1 MADTDYKWYV
11 IGGGLLVGAV
21 VVVWLLGVFAPQPEK
36 QAPPPQSPLV
46 STAPVEVRSG
56 SLLVRGTGTVRPVR
70 EIQLTA
76 QVAGRLVDV
85 SDALVSG
92 GRFRAG
98 EVLARIDPSDYRNAV
113 QQARA
118 QVTQAKVQLLQAR
131 EQAGAARRDYER
143 VKERTGRAPELD
155 STELG
160 RLVFNEPQVAQ
171 AEATLESAKATL
183 DNAQTRLARTTLEV
197 PFNGMVR
204 TKQADL
210 GAYLGPGTPV
220 ATVYGT
226 DAVEITVSLP
236 SRKAALIQNLW
247 TAAAQRGNAAQRDNI
262 DLPATV
268 SHSYGGETFTW
279 EGEVH
284 RVEGA
289 ISEQTRTVDV
299 VVRVDNP
306 YALDGGP
313 QSVDTRMPE
322 QPTGPERPPLA
333 VGTYTTVD
341 IQGRRAGTYHVVP
354 RRAVHTREPGRPPTV
369 WTAVGDSMLVE
380 RPVELIQTVEEET
393 YLAPTLPSNARII
406 TTDLRVHSD
415 SMTIRVSR

>member
-1 MADTDYKWYV
+1 MADRSNFKWYF
-11 IGGGLLVGAV
+11 IGGGLLVAAV
-21 VVVWLLGVFAPQPEK
+21 VVVYLLGVFAPKPEK

-46 STAPVEVRSG
+46 STTPIEVRSG
-56 SLLVRGTGTVRPVR
+56 SLLVRGTGTVQPVR

-113 QQARA
+113 QQAQA
-118 QVTQAKVQLLQAR
+118 QVTQAKVQLLKAR
-131 EQAGAARRDYER
+131 EQAGAARRDYQR
-143 VKERTGRAPELD
+143 VKERTDRAPELD

-171 AEATLESAKATL
+171 AEANLESAKATL
-183 DNAQTRLARTTLEV
+183 NNAQTRLARTTLEV

-210 GAYLGPGTPV
+210 GAYLAPGTPV

-247 TAAAQRGNAAQRDNI
+247 RTAAQRTDIN
-262 DLPATV
+262 LPATV
-268 SHSYGGETFTW
+268 SHTYGGNTFSWRGT
-279 EGEVH
+279 VH

-289 ISEQTRTVDV
+289 VSEQTRTVDV
-299 VVRVDNP
+299 VVRVQNP
-306 YALDGGP
+306 YDLDGGAQV
-313 QSVDTRMPE
+313 QSRMPE
-322 QPTGPERPPLA
+322 QPSTSERPPLA

-341 IQGRRAGTYHVVP
+341 IQGRREGTYHVVP
-354 RRAVHTREPGRPPTV
+354 RRAVHTRTPDQPPTV
-369 WTAVGDSMLVE
+369 WTAVGDSMLVK
-380 RPVELIQTVEEET
+380 RPVELIQTVEEDT
-393 YLAPTLPSNARII
+393 YLAPTLPSDARII

-415 SMTIRVSR
+415 SMAIRVSR

>member
-1 MADTDYKWYV
+1 MADTDRTWYFV
-11 IGGGLLVGAV
+11 GGGLLVGAV
-21 VVVWLLGVFAPQPEK
+21 VLVFLLRVFAPQPPT

-46 STAPVEVRSG
+46 STVPVDVRSG

-85 SDALVSG
+85 DDALVSG
-92 GRFRAG
+92 GRFEAG
-98 EVLARIDPSDYRNAV
+98 EVLARLDPSDYRNAV
-113 QQARA
+113 QQAEA

-131 EQAGAARRDYER
+131 EQAGAARRDYRR
-143 VKERTGRAPELD
+143 VRERTGDLPTPD

-171 AEATLESAKATL
+171 AEANLESARAAL
-183 DNAQTRLARTTLEV
+183 DDARTRLERTTLEV

-210 GAYLGPGTPV
+210 GAYLAPGAPV

-226 DAVEITVSLP
+226 DVVEVTVSLP

-247 TAAAQRGNAAQRDNI
+247 SAAARREAL

-268 SHSYGGETFTW
+268 SHSYGGETFSW
-279 EGEVH
+279 DGYVH

-299 VVRVDNP
+299 VVRVEDP
-306 YALDGGP
+306 YVLDGGMEVP
-313 QSVDTRMPE
+313 SRMPE
-322 QPTGPERPPLA
+322 QGRRPSGPERPPLA

-354 RRAVHTREPGRPPTV
+354 RRAVHTREPDRPPVV
-369 WTAVGDSMLVE
+369 WTAEGDSLLVE
-380 RPVELIQTVEEET
+380 RAVEPIQTVEERT
-393 YLAPTLPSNARII
+393 YLAPTLAPDTEVI
-406 TTDLRVHSD
+406 TTDLRVYSD
-415 SMTIRVSR
+415 SMKIRVSR

>member
-1 MADTDYKWYV
+1 MDFSNYTWYF
-11 IGGGLLVGAV
+11 IGGGILLGAV
-21 VVVWLLGVFAPQPEK
+21 IVTWLLGVLAPEPPKED
-36 QAPPPQSPLV
+36 PPPQSPLV
-46 STAPVEVRSG
+46 STVPVDVRTG

-85 SDALVSG
+85 SEALVSG
-92 GRFRAG
+92 GRFEAG

-113 QQARA
+113 QQAEA

-143 VKERTGRAPELD
+143 IQERTGRAPEPD

-171 AEATLESAKATL
+171 AEANLESARAAL
-183 DNAQTRLARTTLEV
+183 DNAETRLARTTLEV

-210 GAYLGPGTPV
+210 GAYLAPGTPV

-226 DAVEITVSLP
+226 DVVEIVVSLP
-236 SRKAALIQNLW
+236 ASKAALIQNLW
-247 TAAAQRGNAAQRDNI
+247 STAARRTSV

-268 SHSYGGETFTW
+268 SHSYGGESFAW
-279 EGEVH
+279 EGAVH

-299 VVRVDNP
+299 VVRVENP
-306 YALDGGP
+306 YRLDGGMTVE
-313 QSVDTRMPE
+313 SRRPE
-322 QPTGPERPPLA
+322 QERPLSAPERPPLA
-333 VGTYTTVD
+333 VGTYVNVD
-341 IQGRRAGTYHVVP
+341 IQGRRSGTYHVVP
-354 RRAVHTREPGRPPTV
+354 RRAVHTRESGQPPTV
-369 WTAVGDSMLVE
+369 WTAVGDSMLAEQTVE
-380 RPVELIQTVEEET
+380 PIQTVEDQT
-393 YLAPTLPSNARII
+393 FLAPTLDPTSRII

-415 SMTIRVSR
+415 SMRVRVER

>member
-1 MADTDYKWYV
+1 MADLNYKWSL
-11 IGGGLLVGAV
+11 IGGGLLVGALV
-21 VVVWLLGVFAPQPEK
+21 VVYLLGVFAPQPEK

-46 STAPVEVRSG
+46 STVPVDVRAG

-76 QVAGRLVDV
+76 QVGGRLVDV

-143 VKERTGRAPELD
+143 VKERTGRAPPLD

-171 AEATLESAKATL
+171 AEANLESAKAAL
-183 DNAQTRLARTTLEV
+183 DDAQTRLTRTTLEV
-197 PFNGMVR
+197 PFNGMVH

-210 GAYLGPGTPV
+210 GAYLAPGTPV

-226 DAVEITVSLP
+226 DVVEIVVSLP

-247 TAAAQRGNAAQRDNI
+247 RGGAQRSAL

-268 SHSYGGETFTW
+268 SHTYGGRTFSWRGT
-279 EGEVH
+279 VH

-299 VVRVDNP
+299 VVRVDDP
-306 YALDGGP
+306 YD
-313 QSVDTRMPE
+313 VDPGTGAVPSRRPE
-322 QPTGPERPPLA
+322 RPAGPERPPLA

-341 IQGRRAGTYHVVP
+341 IQGRREGTYHVVP
-354 RRAVHTREPGRPPTV
+354 RRAVHTRTSDRPPTV

-380 RPVELIQTVEEET
+380 RRVEPIQTVEEET
-393 YLAPTLPSNARII
+393 YLAPTLPADARVI

-415 SMTIRVSR
+415 SMRVRVAR

>member
-1 MADTDYKWYV
+1 MADTDRKWYYV
-11 IGGGLLVGAV
+11 GGGLLVGAAALIV
-21 VVVWLLGVFAPQPEK
+21 LLSVFAPQPET
-36 QAPPPQSPLV
+36 QPPPPQSPLV
-46 STAPVEVRSG
+46 STVPVDVRAG

-76 QVAGRLVDV
+76 QVGGRLVDV
-85 SDALVSG
+85 DDALVSG
-92 GRFRAG
+92 GRFEAG

-113 QQARA
+113 QQAEA
-118 QVTQAKVQLLQAR
+118 QVTQARVQLLQTR

-143 VKERTGRAPELD
+143 VRERTGPLPTPD

-171 AEATLESAKATL
+171 AEATLESARAAL
-183 DNAQTRLARTTLEV
+183 DNARTRLERTTLEV
-197 PFNGMVR
+197 PFNGMVL

-210 GAYLGPGTPV
+210 GAYLAPGTPV

-226 DAVEITVSLP
+226 DVVEVVVSLP
-236 SRKAALIQNLW
+236 SRQAALIQNLW
-247 TAAAQRGNAAQRDNI
+247 SAAAQREAL

-268 SHSYGGETFTW
+268 SHTYGGETFSW
-279 EGEVH
+279 DGYVH

-299 VVRVDNP
+299 VVRVDDP
-306 YALDGGP
+306 YRLDGGMTVE
-313 QSVDTRMPE
+313 SRLPE
-322 QPTGPERPPLA
+322 QPARPERPPLA

-341 IQGRRAGTYHVVP
+341 IQGRRGGTYHVVP

-369 WTAVGDSMLVE
+369 WTAEGDSLLVE
-380 RPVELIQTVEEET
+380 REVEPIQTVEEET
-393 YLAPTLPSNARII
+393 YLAPTLAPDAQVI

-415 SMTIRVSR
+415 SMKIRVSR

>member
-1 MADTDYKWYV
+1 MDFSNYKWYL

-21 VVVWLLGVFAPQPEK
+21 AIVVLLRLLAPQPPKEE
-36 QAPPPQSPLV
+36 PPPQSPLV
-46 STAPVEVRSG
+46 STVPVDVRSG

-70 EIQLTA
+70 EIQLTT

-85 SDALVSG
+85 SEALVSG
-92 GRFRAG
+92 GRFEAG
-98 EVLARIDPSDYRNAV
+98 EVLAQVDPTDYRNAV
-113 QQARA
+113 QQAEA

-143 VKERTGRAPELD
+143 IRERTGQAPEPD

-171 AEATLESAKATL
+171 AEANLESARAAL
-183 DNAQTRLARTTLEV
+183 DNAETRLARTALEV

-210 GAYLGPGTPV
+210 GAYLAPGTPV

-226 DAVEITVSLP
+226 EVVEIVVSLP
-236 SRKAALIQNLW
+236 SSKAALIQNLW
-247 TAAAQRGNAAQRDNI
+247 SAAAQRTST

-268 SHSYGGETFTW
+268 SHTYGGTSFSW
-279 EGEVH
+279 DGFVH

-299 VVRVDNP
+299 VVRVENP
-306 YALDGGP
+306 Y
-313 QSVDTRMPE
+313 RMEDNGTVASHMPDE
-322 QPTGPERPPLA
+322 SYGTAPPPLA
-333 VGTYTTVD
+333 VGTYATVD
-341 IQGRRAGTYHVVP
+341 IQGRQSGTYHVVP
-354 RRAVHTREPGRPPTV
+354 RRAVHTRAPDQPPTV

-380 RPVELIQTVEEET
+380 QPVEPIQTVENQT
-393 YLAPTLPSNARII
+393 YLAPTLDPNSRII

-415 SMTIRVSR
+415 SMRVRVER

>member
-1 MADTDYKWYV
+1 MADTDRKWYY
-11 IGGGLLVGAV
+11 IGGGILLGAV
-21 VVVWLLGVFAPQPEK
+21 ALIALLRAFAPQPET
-36 QAPPPQSPLV
+36 QPPPPQSPLV
-46 STAPVEVRSG
+46 STVPVDVRSG

-85 SDALVSG
+85 DDALVSG
-92 GRFRAG
+92 GRFEAG
-98 EVLARIDPSDYRNAV
+98 EVLARLDPSDYRNAV
-113 QQARA
+113 QQAEA
-118 QVTQAKVQLLQAR
+118 QVTQARVQLLQAR

-143 VKERTGRAPELD
+143 VRERTGPLPAPD
-155 STELG
+155 STDLG

-171 AEATLESAKATL
+171 AEATLESARAAL
-183 DNAQTRLARTTLEV
+183 DNARTRLERTTLEV

-210 GAYLGPGTPV
+210 GAYLAPGTPV

-226 DAVEITVSLP
+226 DVVEVVVSLP

-247 TAAAQRGNAAQRDNI
+247 SAAARRTEI

-268 SHSYGGETFTW
+268 SHSYGGETFSW
-279 EGEVH
+279 SGSVH

-299 VVRVDNP
+299 VVRVEDP
-306 YALDGGP
+306 YRLDGGMEVP
-313 QSVDTRMPE
+313 TRMPE

-341 IQGRRAGTYHVVP
+341 IQGRREGTYHVVP
-354 RRAVHTREPGRPPTV
+354 RRAVHTRGADQSPTV
-369 WTAVGDSMLVE
+369 WIAAGDSMLVE
-380 RPVELIQTVEEET
+380 REVQTIQTVEEQT
-393 YLAPTLPSNARII
+393 YLAPTLAPDARVI
-406 TTDLRVHSD
+406 TSDLRVHTD
-415 SMTIRVSR
+415 SMRIRVAR